1 MIATFDLQ
9 SRGLDPQAPLNEAET
24 KLHAANSRLA
34 DMAVLAVQRLQRI
47 SKNLQREN
55 LELWRVRLPELEPRA
70 LQLRR
75 VLAVVRDR
83 SDKLVARLSAKAEER
98 PTLEKFALSFGV
110 SAKDLADFRGARAA
124 VLKQLSRAKD
134 ELDLYRNW
142 FSRARGWVEEDQSQ
156 WKPEPAW
163 APCPSPGAG
172 GDLETGRL
180 TPETQDPDSDTDT
193 PKTRLSSTGCPATQ
207 LQAGQVQVP
216 SVEGFHYKTAITML
230 GGKLGHFAYE
240 YKLAESPSKDG
251 LVTDQSPGACA
262 VVAEGTEVS
271 LAYNTPYPASPG
283 ADETAGDNVTGGDLP
298 GFGPGP
304 NEVAGADEMSEGDL
318 RGFGPD
324 PNEGTG
330 GANIADGDLPGFGPP
345 VDDGN
350 ATTVADGELPGF
362 GDSETDAG
370 SGPGLGNLGQGDTEY
385 LPDDEQAQV
394 APVQGSVG
402 LVPDLSGI
410 LPSSVWDDAF
420 DAGTLE
426 TSSDAAP
433 GVAQPLPQAPRPAAP
448 RSGVDVMDQARQD
461 QARQIAAEAA
471 ADRQKNPPAPN

>member
-1 MIATFDLQ
+1 M
-9 SRGLDPQAPLNEAET
+9 
-24 KLHAANSRLA
+24 
-34 DMAVLAVQRLQRI
+34 
-47 SKNLQREN
+47 
-55 LELWRVRLPELEPRA
+55 
-70 LQLRR
+70 
-75 VLAVVRDR
+75 
-83 SDKLVARLSAKAEER
+83 
-98 PTLEKFALSFGV
+98 
-110 SAKDLADFRGARAA
+110 
-124 VLKQLSRAKD
+124 
-134 ELDLYRNW
+134 
-142 FSRARGWVEEDQSQ
+142 
-156 WKPEPAW
+156 
-163 APCPSPGAG
+163 
-172 GDLETGRL
+172 
-180 TPETQDPDSDTDT
+180 
-193 PKTRLSSTGCPATQ
+193 
-207 LQAGQVQVP
+207 
-216 SVEGFHYKTAITML
+216 
-230 GGKLGHFAYE
+230 
-240 YKLAESPSKDG
+240 
-251 LVTDQSPGACA
+251 TDQSPGACA

-318 RGFGPD
+318 PGFGPD

-471 ADRQKNPPAPN
+471 ADRQKNPPAPNWAESALGPLLDLNRAVTGGGTPTPPQRPSSRGSSGGRPVGDDSIGCRCPMGYSPAWDGNGCLINVDNPKYDSESGRNARIPCNGSGGGAPSATSGPCRFQTLAVGSAAHFVVVQRASRGTNYVVWSIPPPDVKVCRTPTDCMQQIVASRMPGSRIHGPYNSASAAEQAAGSLCAQQSRGR